1 MLGIPLHFYLVHF
14 PIALTILAA
23 IYDLRASFGKR
34 HELHQTGYV
43 LILWAAAG
51 AAMAAITGLQLLGNR
66 NAAGFATIHAA
77 LGLATGLVL
86 IVVAMTRYSAQA
98 RGGEVTTSNLQAW
111 LILELIA
118 AIGVL
123 AAAITGHRLVLGL
136 VGF

>member
-1 MLGIPLHFYLVHF
+1 
-14 PIALTILAA
+14 
-23 IYDLRASFGKR
+23 YDLRASFGER
-34 HELHQTGYV
+34 PELHRTGYG

-51 AAMAAITGLQLLGNR
+51 AALAVTTGLQMLGNR
-66 NAAGFATIHAA
+66 NAAVYATIHAA

-86 IVVAMTRYSAQA
+86 LIVAMTRYSAQA
-98 RGGEVTTSNLQAW
+98 RDGEAATANPPAW

-118 AIGVL
+118 TIGVI